1 MMRIDSVAAQPDMAG
16 RFRVTFSDGSV
27 MRLYKQT
34 VQDFGLYAGL
44 ELTEEEMQNLQ
55 TEASKMSAKMRA
67 VRIVSASSVSKR
79 DLEQRLIQKGED
91 ASCAKEAVS
100 WLEDLNLLD
109 DKKTAE
115 QIVSRCVSK
124 GYGIARAKQALYE
137 KRIPKAYWSEA
148 LAEYPDQTD
157 AIRAYIENHLPE
169 DADQKA
175 VKKVIDALLRKG
187 HSYSDIRRGLDG
199 RGVLED

>member
-1 MMRIDSVAAQPDMAG
+1 MMRIESVAAQPDMAG
-16 RFRVTFSDGSV
+16 RFRVTFSDGSI

-187 HSYSDIRRGLDG
+187 HSYSDIRRWLDG
-199 RGVLED
+199 RGVLEE